1 MLQERPDLIG
11 YLAGMVELVVLK
23 IGKDLLFTRSMK
35 IDNLADHPKKERD
48 GQRQDEKA
56 LVDLKRFHIRGL
68 KKIAPGVYQ

>member
-23 IGKDLLFTRSMK
+23 ISKDLLFTRSMK
-35 IDNLADHPKKERD
+35 IDHLADHSKKERN

-56 LVDLKRFHIRGL
+56 LVDLERFHISGF
-68 KKIAPGVYQ
+68 KGIPCQ